1 MEFRKRG
8 SLTSGFSL
16 LSICKMINI
25 THLVLSV
32 TLPRYIASS
41 RIYSHFPVEN
51 LVSILCIV
59 AGSLLLSCLLGV
71 SLTILIILT
80 VFYLRR
86 HFPMPTQFYP
96 NHVKLFSKEQ
106 LATESENGSK
116 PDKKLKGKFLSSY
129 FYWSCCGFTISSAIT
144 LKDIQF
150 YFPEYEC
157 ILTFLSCLRY
167 QRKYFRSKFKGC
179 LIALLFWRILSK
191 FPQKSYFSW
200 QHWHW
205 EWILQTN
212 NKIANT
218 RPQGS

>member
-8 SLTSGFSL
+8 SLTSGN
-16 LSICKMINI
+16 LSNEYN
-25 THLVLSV
+25 TVV
-32 TLPRYIASS
+32 VPY
-41 RIYSHFPVEN
+41 
-51 LVSILCIV
+51 SILSFPSGKSCLNNVCIV

-86 HFPMPTQFYP
+86 HFTMPTQFYP

-106 LATESENGSK
+106 LTTDSENGAK
-116 PDKKLKGKFLSSY
+116 PDKKLKGKVQFFILPIDA
-129 FYWSCCGFTISSAIT
+129 TLRL

-179 LIALLFWRILSK
+179 LITLLF
-191 FPQKSYFSW
+191 
-200 QHWHW
+200 
-205 EWILQTN
+205 
-212 NKIANT
+212 
-218 RPQGS
+218 